1 MTHRPTPLARASYTP
16 IRMPY
21 PVRAVLRAVPLLAL
35 LLVAAC
41 AEPPSKEMNQA
52 QGAIDA
58 ARAAGADR
66 YAADEFKAAVDAL
79 AHSEQAV
86 RDNDY
91 RLALNHALDSRE
103 RAQNAA
109 RLAVDGRAQAR
120 GDAER
125 MIAEVATLVTRLRS
139 RLAEPDIARLPP
151 RVRRDPIAA
160 VEAADRAVQEART
173 ALSAEEYYKVDAAL
187 KGQAV
192 AVEAGL
198 KELDAAAGSTA
209 GRRGR

>member
-1 MTHRPTPLARASYTP
+1 
-16 IRMPY
+16 MPY
-21 PVRAVLRAVPLLAL
+21 PVRAVVRAVPLLAL
-35 LLVAAC
+35 LLVTAC

-66 YAADEFKAAVDAL
+66 YAADELTAAVDAL
-79 AHSEQAV
+79 ARSEQAV
-86 RDNDY
+86 RDKDY

-103 RAQNAA
+103 RAQNSA
-109 RLAVDGRAQAR
+109 RLAVDARAQAR

-125 MIAEVATLVTRLRS
+125 TIAEVATLVTRLGS

-151 RVRRDPIAA
+151 RVRRDPLA
-160 VEAADRAVQEART
+160 AADAAEGAVQEARA
-173 ALSAEEYYKVDAAL
+173 ALAAEVYDKVGAAL
-187 KGQAV
+187 KGQAA
-192 AVEAGL
+192 AVEAAL
-198 KELDAAAGSTA
+198 KELDAAAGSSA